1 MDRDRTE
8 PTVADPLGRIGG
20 TLRSAARRQQAARR
34 RRRRAL
40 VSAAAAVG
48 LLTLTGGAMAVTGG
62 STGVAAIDRWL
73 ASTEEHQAA
82 DPAGGGWPA
91 HDMSP
96 VPDTLS
102 APFEVEIEGDAGAV
116 AVGYRRGDGMLCA
129 VLVDEAYRGDRP
141 AGTTC
146 LSRRLLVQGL
156 EEGAARAVGGGG
168 RKLADGSMA
177 TVVTGFARPD
187 VRSLRVVDPD
197 GEPADAVLSEPWE
210 PYAPEPP
217 RVRVFLVVMKGP
229 LALGPEGPAWFHS
242 DIEARLAD
250 GRTVSVGP

>member
-1 MDRDRTE
+1 MDHDRTE
-8 PTVADPLGRIGG
+8 PTAADPLGRIGG

-40 VSAAAAVG
+40 VSAATAVG

-73 ASTEEHQAA
+73 ASTDEHQAA
-82 DPAGGGWPA
+82 APSGDGWPA

-141 AGTTC
+141 AGSTC
-146 LSRRLLVQGL
+146 LNRRLLVQGL
-156 EEGAARAVGGGG
+156 EERPARVVGGGG
-168 RKLADGSMA
+168 RKLADGSIA
-177 TVVTGFARPD
+177 TVITGFARPD
-187 VRSLRVVDPD
+187 VRSLRLRGPD
-197 GEPADAVLSEPWE
+197 GEPAEAVLSEPWE
-210 PYAPEPP
+210 PYAPQAP
-217 RVRVFLVVMKGP
+217 RARVFLAVF
-229 LALGPEGPAWFHS
+229 EGTPTFEPGNPDWLYS